1 MAQQSPPALSNQIG
15 ENGTLRLESVDVVQ
29 AVALLADLGEAGEDE
44 AKEPAHDGRP
54 CCFPNRQAC
63 SMLCAEWA
71 GTNTKR
77 NGRCLL
83 PNA

>member
-44 AKEPAHDGRP
+44 AKEPAHDGRL

-63 SMLCAEWA
+63 SMLCAE
-71 GTNTKR
+71 
-77 NGRCLL
+77 
-83 PNA
+83 